1 MIKIT
6 TYYNEYELSTVYTA
20 EFALL
25 VQFSTAIAGVE
36 REEGGVHELEGAFC
50 RLQAGRGTQ

>member
-1 MIKIT
+1 MT

-50 RLQAGRGTQ
+50 RFQAGRGTQ